1 MSPKKEDRPREVT
14 LGTIAVVIL
23 GVLVIARAFDA
34 LGGLGSLETQ
44 KELRSAL
51 DSDSARQ
58 LGVTIGDLTDVMHAM
73 ILIAAAATAVSIVT
87 ALYAITGDRS
97 ARWGLFASGIVGGFG
112 TLMFDPVFG
121 VCLGV
126 AAGFATISR
135 SAAAWFEGAS
145 PTPPYPPQVRDDGR
159 RSVPPADQ
167 RGPTPPPA
175 WRPPEPDRGDGAG
188 EVSGEEHPE
197 PPPTEGFG
205 HYHAPGGQEPGANE
219 GSNDKDD
226 LPKVW

>member
-14 LGTIAVVIL
+14 LGAIAVVIL

-58 LGVTIGDLTDVMHAM
+58 LGVTVADMTTVLHAM
-73 ILIAAAATAVSIVT
+73 ILVGAAATAVSIVT
-87 ALYAITGDRS
+87 ALYAIAGDRS
-97 ARWGLFASGIVGGFG
+97 ARWGLFASGIVGGLG

-135 SAAAWFEGAS
+135 RATTWFEGAS
-145 PTPPYPPQVRDDGR
+145 AAPPQPVHRPGENQR
-159 RSVPPADQ
+159 GYPPADN
-167 RGPTPPPA
+167 RPPTPPPG
-175 WRPPEPDRGDGAG
+175 WGPPAPDHDVDASDEG
-188 EVSGEEHPE
+188 EHPT

-205 HYHAPGGQEPGANE
+205 HYRPPGAE
-219 GSNDKDD
+219 QSGDSDGRNDKDD